1 MFSEADLPPI
11 LRRFKVITSAELGP
25 APPRQ
30 EDAGGEEAGNL
41 TQELLQVK
49 KKYILLAP
57 ELLACTVQKVFVFYI
72 NLFNQE
78 LDGEGQQQQQQQP
91 ENVLQVRNV

>member
-1 MFSEADLPPI
+1 VFSEADLAPI
-11 LRRFKVITSAELGP
+11 LRRFKVITSAELGL

-49 KKYILLAP
+49 THPLYLPQTASLHSSKD
-57 ELLACTVQKVFVFYI
+57 FRFFYI

-78 LDGEGQQQQQQQP
+78 HDGEGQQQQQP
-91 ENVLQVRNV
+91 EDVLQVRNV